1 MLFKA
6 DMRPSEERMPAVI
19 LKKWMINAKNA
30 NGSKQQRGM
39 WGGVSRNAEKNSG
52 AVFDVKP
59 TAQDIRGATCY
70 FLWGQEK
77 SFFPPLTIPLTGAT
91 ELSMKQFRK
100 FIPENHH
107 EPFPESAS
115 SLQK

>member
-19 LKKWMINAKNA
+19 LKKWMINAKIA

-70 FLWGQEK
+70 FFMGAGEVILSALNDSVNRSDRVVDETVPEVHPGK
-77 SFFPPLTIPLTGAT
+77 SP
-91 ELSMKQFRK
+91 
-100 FIPENHH
+100 
-107 EPFPESAS
+107 
-115 SLQK
+115 